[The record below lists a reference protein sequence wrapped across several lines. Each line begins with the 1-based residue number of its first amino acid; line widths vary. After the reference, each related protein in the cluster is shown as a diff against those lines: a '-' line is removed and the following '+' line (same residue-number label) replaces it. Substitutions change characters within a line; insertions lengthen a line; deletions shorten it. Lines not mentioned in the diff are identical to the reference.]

1 MDAVAHFYSR
11 PQVGNGIPI
20 YSGSRRQMGSGLWGT
35 IQRIARP
42 ILAKF
47 VPRLGKTVAN
57 KALDVL
63 SGAASDALNQRSSFI
78 DSLKARGRVQAQE
91 TMDELMRQT
100 GGRRAVK
107 RRKSSSKKRPPAKRP
122 KRKKKK
128 QARRRNNSRA
138 RHPW

>member
-1 MDAVAHFYSR
+1 MDAVANFYSR

-107 RRKSSSKKRPPAKRP
+107 LRKSSSKKRPPAKRP
-122 KRKKKK
+122 KRKKKT
-128 QARRRNNSRA
+128 QARRRNSSRA
-138 RHPW
+138 RYPW